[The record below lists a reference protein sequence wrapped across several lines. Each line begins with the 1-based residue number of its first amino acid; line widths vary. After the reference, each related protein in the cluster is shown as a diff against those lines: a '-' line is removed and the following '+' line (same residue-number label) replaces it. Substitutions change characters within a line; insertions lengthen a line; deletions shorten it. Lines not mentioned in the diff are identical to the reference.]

1 MTQSSPPLSLPPTP
15 PRIRR
20 SQVLFLALI
29 VIGGVVNYMDRST
42 LAVAN
47 STIRSEFG
55 VSLTEMGLVLSAF
68 SWSYAFAQ
76 LPVGGLIDRL
86 GPRRLLGA
94 GLCLWSLAQAAGGLA
109 RGFGQLILSRIVL
122 GIGEA
127 PQYPSAAKV
136 VSNWFPR
143 HARGTPT
150 GIFNAASPLGSA
162 IAPPILTLMMVWLSW
177 RWMFILIGLFGLA
190 VAVIWLILYRDP
202 AQKNLDA
209 TEIAYLTE
217 DQAPTLARST
227 NVTFAEWRALFSH
240 VTTWGM
246 ILGFFGSVYL
256 NWVYLSWL
264 PGYLVMARHMS
275 LVNTGFLAS
284 IPFFCGFV
292 GCLVAGWISDRMAS
306 LSSSPVRGRVIPV
319 VVAMLGMA
327 AFTAPAA
334 LAQSNVTA
342 LVCISVVI
350 FLANAASAC
359 SWSLVTVVAP
369 PSRVASVG
377 ALQNFGGFVGGALA
391 PVLTGAIAQ
400 HFSFVPALLT
410 GAAFAFVGALLYWFL
425 VREPIPEHDPL
436 PATRFVSA
444 D

>member
-1 MTQSSPPLSLPPTP
+1 MSPSSSPSPSPAVPTP
-15 PRIRR
+15 ARVRR
-20 SQVLFLALI
+20 AQVLALALI
-29 VIGGVVNYMDRST
+29 VLAGIINYMDRST

-76 LPVGGLIDRL
+76 LPVGGMVDRL
-86 GPRRLLGA
+86 GPRRLLGG
-94 GLCLWSLAQAAGGLA
+94 GLALWSLAQAAGGMVL
-109 RGFGQLILSRIVL
+109 GFGQLIATRVVL

-127 PQYPSAAKV
+127 PQFPSAAKV

-162 IAPPILTLMMVWLSW
+162 IAPPILTLLMVWMSW
-177 RWMFILIGLFGLA
+177 RWMFALLGLA
-190 VAVIWLILYRDP
+190 GLVVALVWLAVYRDP
-202 AQKNLDA
+202 AQKNLDTA
-209 TEIAYLTE
+209 EIAYLTE
-217 DQAPTLARST
+217 DAAPTLARGT
-227 NVTFAEWRALFSH
+227 NLTFAEWRGLFGH
-240 VTTWGM
+240 LTTWGM

-256 NWVYLSWL
+256 NWVYISWL

-275 LVNTGFLAS
+275 LTTTGFLAA
-284 IPFFCGFV
+284 IPFFCGFI
-292 GCLVAGWISDRMAS
+292 GCLVAGWISDKAAR
-306 LSSSPVRGRVIPV
+306 LSKNPVRGRVIPV
-319 VVAMLGMA
+319 ALAMFGMA

-342 LVCISVVI
+342 IVCISVVI

-369 PSRVASVG
+369 PSRVASMG
-377 ALQNFGGFVGGALA
+377 ALQNFGGFIGGSLA
-391 PVLTGAIAQ
+391 PILTGAIAE

-410 GAAFAFVGALLYWFL
+410 GAAFAFVGALLYLFL
-425 VREPIPEHDPL
+425 VREPI
-436 PATRFVSA
+436 A